1 MLSSQLHDTHE
12 RVMQAK
18 GNIVSNM
25 GEDKVMFSIQN
36 GKYYNLGM
44 VGGRVWELIEDPIT
58 IDQLIRSLMT
68 EYDVEKSVCEEQ
80 VIGFLELLM
89 KEGLIQ
95 SGSR

>member
-1 MLSSQLHDTHE
+1 MISGQRHDTQE
-12 RVMQAK
+12 RIVQAK
-18 GNIVSNM
+18 GNLVSNM
-25 GEDKVMFSIQN
+25 GEDKVMFSVQN

-68 EYDVEKSVCEEQ
+68 EYDVEQSVCEEQ